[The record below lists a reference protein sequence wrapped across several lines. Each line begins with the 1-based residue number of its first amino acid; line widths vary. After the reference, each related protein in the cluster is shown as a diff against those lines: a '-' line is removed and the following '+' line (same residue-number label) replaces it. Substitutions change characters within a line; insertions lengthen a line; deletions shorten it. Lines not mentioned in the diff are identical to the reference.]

1 MPPTWTGRVGPLD
14 RGREVGHVVDLVVAP
29 DERGLLLGEHVRD
42 DLEGLAEPFGA
53 LGERPP
59 GQAGPEVFLLHRTTT
74 QAELEA
80 TG

>member
-1 MPPTWTGRVGPLD
+1 MD
-14 RGREVGHVVDLVVAP
+14 RGREVGHVVYLVVAP
-29 DERGLLLGEHVRD
+29 DKRGLLLGEHVRH

-59 GQAGPEVFLLHRTTT
+59 REAGPEVFLLHRTTA
-74 QAELEA
+74 QPEFEA